1 MNYRIAL
8 DGPSGAGKSTI
19 AKRLS
24 AELGFVYVDTGAMYR
39 SIGLYC
45 LQNSIDTADE
55 AAVTAALPQIDIAL
69 KYVDGEQRVILNGA
83 DVSKEIRINEVSM
96 AASKVSAY
104 KAVRAFLLDTQ
115 RNMAKTQSV
124 IMDGRDIGTVVLP
137 DAEIKIFLVADPKE
151 RAKRRHKELIE
162 RGQNVPFEEVLQD
175 IIQRDYNDEN
185 RAEAPLRQAEDAIRL
200 DTSLLDFEQSYNA
213 VLELAKSRMA
223 E

>member
-45 LQNSIDTADE
+45 LQNGIDTADE

-69 KYVDGEQRVILNGA
+69 KYVDGEQRVILNGT

-137 DAEIKIFLVADPKE
+137 DAEIKIFIVADPEE
-151 RAKRRHKELIE
+151 RAKRRYKELIE
-162 RGQNVPFEEVLQD
+162 RGQNVPFEEVLKD

-213 VLELAKSRMA
+213 VLEIAKKVMA